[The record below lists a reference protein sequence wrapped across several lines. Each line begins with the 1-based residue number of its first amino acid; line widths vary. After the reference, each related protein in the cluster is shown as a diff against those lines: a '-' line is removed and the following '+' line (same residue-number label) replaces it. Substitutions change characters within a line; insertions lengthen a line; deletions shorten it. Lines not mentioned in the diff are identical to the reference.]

1 MQVGDLV
8 KTKRCGPHKPVGMI
22 VGMWWANSPWAK
34 RTKAQ
39 AFTVRFLSNNAEMNV
54 LEADLEVISASR

>member
-8 KTKRCGPHKPVGMI
+8 KTKRCGPHNPVGMI
-22 VGMWWANSPWAK
+22 VGMWWAK